1 LFFLVRRRKQKS
13 SLAGQPTS
21 ELDGTGR
28 PVTYENEKRITP
40 AAPPV
45 EMDAEQQP
53 VNTEMG
59 YK

>member
-1 LFFLVRRRKQKS
+1 MEKPR
-13 SLAGQPTS
+13 S
-21 ELDGTGR
+21 ELDGSGN
-28 PVTYENEKRITP
+28 PVTYENEKRVTP

-53 VNTEMG
+53 VRTEMG